1 MAMSWNIIRAEIV
14 IYPVFQ
20 PNDYLF
26 ETHADKG
33 DEKWEVYAW
42 ACRDLM
48 AKVGGFGK
56 HDITY
61 KQKFQVYRYYAGQ
74 SETYKYDEIEEEEKS
89 KDAKPSQQVETED
102 DIKTKKV
109 Q

>member
-1 MAMSWNIIRAEIV
+1 MVHPCIGNLSEAITTLFMAMSWNIIRAEIV

-61 KQKFQVYRYYAGQ
+61 K
-74 SETYKYDEIEEEEKS
+74 
-89 KDAKPSQQVETED
+89 
-102 DIKTKKV
+102 
-109 Q
+109 